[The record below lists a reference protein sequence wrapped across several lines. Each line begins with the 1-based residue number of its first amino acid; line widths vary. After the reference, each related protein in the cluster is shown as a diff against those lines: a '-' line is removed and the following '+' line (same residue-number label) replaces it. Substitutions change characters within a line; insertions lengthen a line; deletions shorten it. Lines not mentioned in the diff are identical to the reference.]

1 MPNAMEILAETAP
14 ASKDM
19 WLEVVTAKWKLV
31 RTAQFQK
38 IARRMQ
44 NALRVNATVPRDTWK
59 NMENAVRLPMLGEN
73 CTNTT
78 GCATEYAECAA
89 GTSGNMI
96 CNCKNGYVLVGTEC
110 SGTSQ
115 REVCQVC
122 RVCSLEERLGELSG
136 RLISVEEEIRG
147 IRKEVGE
154 VQRDD
159 LVARLVRVEEA
170 LRGFPSLPDF
180 SGRVALS
187 SFDSASSADSQMASN
202 WAQVVKGAKVKRS
215 QEAVIKT
222 ENKFLGLR
230 EVSLDEGTEGGV
242 GTGVRSAGQAQAVL
256 KGRGKTRALVI
267 VGDSNV
273 RRLEGAMEKDS
284 GAQVS
289 FSQFPGARIEHIRD
303 RIGSVVCSE
312 SAEEVSVV
320 LHSQKVDLGV
330 LVRVKKT
337 AKLNILR
344 VMKKVTRGRVVADQ
358 DTEKMKKYAVSCS
371 IPSFASCNSRG
382 RILMLHS
389 AWLDNAWQL
398 NTGGGRRGLSG
409 EAIFAIILVV
419 GILASIIG
427 FLVHASIYRPDR
439 ILAIKRRLGIV
450 RPITDR
456 VEYDTL

>member
-1 MPNAMEILAETAP
+1 MPRMCRC
-14 ASKDM
+14 
-19 WLEVVTAKWKLV
+19 V
-31 RTAQFQK
+31 RCG
-38 IARRMQ
+38 
-44 NALRVNATVPRDTWK
+44 DW
-59 NMENAVRLPMLGEN
+59 
-73 CTNTT
+73 
-78 GCATEYAECAA
+78 
-89 GTSGNMI
+89 
-96 CNCKNGYVLVGTEC
+96 VG
-110 SGTSQ
+110 GTSQ

-180 SGRVALS
+180 TGRVALS
-187 SFDSASSADSQMASN
+187 SFDSASSADSQVASN

-230 EVSLDEGTEGGV
+230 EVSLDDGTEGGV
-242 GTGVRSAGQAQAVL
+242 ETGVRSAGRAQAVL

-320 LHSQKVDLGV
+320 LHVGTNDTPKSGSELIMGRLRQAIRACREARSG
-330 LVRVKKT
+330 VRVT
-337 AKLNILR
+337 VCA
-344 VMKKVTRGRVVADQ
+344 
-358 DTEKMKKYAVSCS
+358 
-371 IPSFASCNSRG
+371 IPSRLDKGGITWSRSEG
-382 RILMLHS
+382 VNDRLKELCI
-389 AWLDNAWQL
+389 AEGAVFLDTREA
-398 NTGGGRRGLSG
+398 LSRCRSPMARDG
-409 EAIFAIILVV
+409 VHFSKEGAVAV
-419 GILASIIG
+419 G
-427 FLVHASIYRPDR
+427 
-439 ILAIKRRLGIV
+439 LAIMKENEPFLG
-450 RPITDR
+450 
-456 VEYDTL
+456 L